1 LFLLLLFWLPSLN
14 LWFHELLLFLSE
26 EDQYHPAGKDPQRF
40 DDDLMIRSA
49 DCSALRSSA
58 RKGFCSG
65 IGSNLSCRYR
75 RHPR

>member
-49 DCSALRSSA
+49 LVSALT
-58 RKGFCSG
+58 
-65 IGSNLSCRYR
+65 YR
-75 RHPR
+75 ADTAVIRDEYALRGKP